1 MKKLGILFIALISL
15 WTLTPSAA
23 FGGRPLVTE
32 DAGTVEK
39 GFYELELALDY
50 SRDNNRDKNYI
61 PSAQLAYGLTDRAE
75 VALAGSYLFQDNHEG
90 GREDGWGDVTAYL
103 KYRIW
108 GEGENYPAFSFKP
121 QVKIPTAD
129 ENKGLGSGK
138 ADYGLTAV
146 FSKSFTGL
154 NLHFNAGY
162 TWIGEKGATDELTLT
177 LAGEYEVIQ
186 GLLAVSEITY
196 TNNFNSARKDDPAS
210 ILLGLQVPVGKVQLD
225 TGLSLGLNTAAPDY
239 ALTMGVTIKFH

>member
-1 MKKLGILFIALISL
+1 MVIFACHDKIGNQMKKIWGFFVALFLL
-15 WTLTPSAA
+15 WTLKPSITFA
-23 FGGRPLVTE
+23 GRPLITE

-75 VALAGSYLFQDNHEG
+75 VALAGSYLFKDNHEG

-108 GEGENYPAFSFKP
+108 GEGENYPAFSLKP

-162 TWIGEKGATDELTLT
+162 T
-177 LAGEYEVIQ
+177 
-186 GLLAVSEITY
+186 
-196 TNNFNSARKDDPAS
+196 
-210 ILLGLQVPVGKVQLD
+210 
-225 TGLSLGLNTAAPDY
+225 
-239 ALTMGVTIKFH
+239 